1 MGVSYE
7 ILWLKFIVQLKFA
20 KLFRALLNHNYICI
34 FSVYEQ
40 VYVRNLIEIHIDFCY
55 RWNSLCHVTIH
66 KNCLTSVLV

>member
-1 MGVSYE
+1 MDVSYE

-20 KLFRALLNHNYICI
+20 KLFHALLNHNCICI

-55 RWNSLCHVTIH
+55 R
-66 KNCLTSVLV
+66 